1 MPTNPNMVAIQT
13 VTVGAGG
20 ASSIEFTSIPQTYTD
35 LVIVCSARN
44 SSSSGIDMGMRFNGN
59 TGTNYSYRSV
69 YGSGSTASSGSA
81 SSETLF
87 TRAGYSAGS
96 GYTASTFSNVSYY
109 IPNYTSSNN
118 KSVSIDGANE
128 QNSSTAY
135 AQLVAGLWSQTSAI
149 TSVTLYVNSANT
161 ADNFAQYSTATL
173 YGVTSAGYGAKATGG
188 IISQDA
194 NYYYHTFLAS
204 GTFTPTQSITA
215 DCLVIAGGG
224 GGGLDNG
231 GGGGAGGLLA
241 YTSQSLTATGYTV
254 TVGGGGAGPSSGGQG
269 SDGSNSQ
276 FGSLTAST
284 GGGGG
289 GGQVAGG
296 ANGRNGGSG
305 GGTGNGT
312 STTAGTGTSGQ
323 GNNGGVGNS
332 TSGSFP
338 GGGGG
343 GAGAAGGNA
352 AGGTAGSGGAGSSSY
367 SAWGLATGTGEL
379 VSGTYYYA
387 GGGGAAGSPRG
398 LGGAGGGGSGGV
410 FSGTPLL
417 GTSGL
422 ANTGGGGGGSAG
434 TGSATSVSGGSGI
447 VIVRYAK

>member
-1 MPTNPNMVAIQT
+1 MPLQNMVAIQT
-13 VTVGAGG
+13 VTVGSGG
-20 ASSIEFTSIPQTYTD
+20 ASSISFTSIPQTYTD
-35 LVIVCSARN
+35 LYILYSLRTAN
-44 SSSSGIDMGMRFNGN
+44 SGVYADVEISLNNATNAGGRLLYALNGSVNGATQGAFTFANGN
-59 TGTNYSYRSV
+59 
-69 YGSGSTASSGSA
+69 ST
-81 SSETLF
+81 
-87 TRAGYSAGS
+87 
-96 GYTASTFSNVSYY
+96 TASTFGNGSAY
-109 IPNYTSSNN
+109 ISNYTSTSN
-118 KSVSIDGANE
+118 KSISVDFVGEN
-128 QNSSTAY
+128 NSTNVLMGLTSGFYTTSTA
-135 AQLVAGLWSQTSAI
+135 VS
-149 TSVTLYVNSANT
+149 SVTLT
-161 ADNFAQYSTATL
+161 PGGTTFLQYSTATL
-173 YGVTSAGYGAKATGG
+173 YGVTSTIAGGAKAYGG
-188 IISQDA
+188 TVTEDA
-194 NYYYHTFLAS
+194 NYFYHTFLAS

-215 DCLVIAGGG
+215 DCLVVAGGG

-241 YTSQSLTATGYTV
+241 YTSQSLTATGYTI
-254 TVGGGGAGPSSGGQG
+254 TVGGGGASPSTGGQG
-269 SDGSNSQ
+269 ANGSNSQ
-276 FGSLTAST
+276 FGSLTAPT

-289 GGQVAGG
+289 GGQSAGG

-332 TSGSFP
+332 TAGSFP

-352 AGGTAGSGGAGSSSY
+352 ASATAGAGGAGSSSY

-434 TGSATSVSGGSGI
+434 LGSAASVSGGSGI